1 MDVRKDKEKI
11 VMAKSEWIDISVPFP
26 MDGPMPYFPTDPQ
39 GPSVTRIFDRTKG
52 DPVTMSQ
59 ININSHNGTHID
71 APFHFMADGTT
82 IDMMPLDT
90 AIGPARVI
98 EIKDPVSI
106 KLKEVEPY
114 DIKEGERILFKTRN
128 SSYAYNTTDFI
139 TDYVYCANEVAYF
152 LRDKRIRLVGVDY
165 ITIGNQKDLEN
176 IKTVHETIL
185 GNGIYI
191 IEMLNL
197 DGVAPGDYEMIC
209 LPLRME
215 KGDAGPC
222 RAIIRPTGHG
232 AP

>member
-1 MDVRKDKEKI
+1 MTQSR
-11 VMAKSEWIDISVPFP
+11 WIDISVPFP
-26 MDGPMPYFPTDPQ
+26 VNKPMPYFPTDPQ
-39 GPSVTRIFDRTKG
+39 GPSITRIFDRTKG

-82 IDMMPLDT
+82 IDMMPLDM

-98 EIKDPVSI
+98 EIKDPESI
-106 KLKEVEPY
+106 KVEEVEPY

-128 SSYAYNTTDFI
+128 SSYAYNTTDFV
-139 TDYVYCANEVAYF
+139 TDYVYFTNELADY
-152 LRDKRIRLVGVDY
+152 LKNKKIRLAGIDY
-165 ITIGNQKDLEN
+165 VTVGNQNDLEN
-176 IKTVHETIL
+176 IKFVHETLL

-197 DGVAPGDYEMIC
+197 DGVKPGNYEMIC

-222 RAIIRPTGHG
+222 RAIIRPVD
-232 AP
+232 